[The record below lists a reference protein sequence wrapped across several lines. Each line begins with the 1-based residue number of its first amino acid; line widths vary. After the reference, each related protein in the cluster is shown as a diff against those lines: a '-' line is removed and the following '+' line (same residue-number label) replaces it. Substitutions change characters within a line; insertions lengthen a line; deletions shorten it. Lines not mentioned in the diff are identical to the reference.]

1 MPDSPSLA
9 SQIAGVLTCFEA
21 IADAIIARDPAMGV
35 AIEERLEEAL
45 TSITTRDGPKAPSA
59 LPPEG
64 LLYILQMKRR
74 RASSTGAEPP
84 P

>member
-1 MPDSPSLA
+1 MANVPSLA
-9 SQIAGVLTCFEA
+9 SQISGVLMCIEA
-21 IADAIIARDPAMGV
+21 IADAIIARDPAMAV

-45 TSITTRDGPKAPSA
+45 ARVTARDGPKTPSA
-59 LPPEG
+59 VPLES